1 MNVQQFSDLLRQMH
15 QALNEPLPEKA
26 GFHAVTLTMS
36 LQDSSQ
42 LLAWLASQPLYP
54 QFYWQHRQD
63 DEEAVV
69 CGQVRVFEDIA
80 HAEAFL
86 QRDDV
91 DDSVRLWGLNAFE
104 QRPRPSEAHTAAF
117 LFLPRIA
124 LLRQGQRLRLR
135 VNLFSDMSLRD
146 EARHAQ
152 DFLSQ
157 LLPLQPLPTLH
168 TRIEATRH
176 CPDRQQWITLLHQAL
191 ADIAA
196 GRMEKVVPAR
206 ATVLSLDQ
214 PLRATTLMAASRAAN
229 YRCYHF
235 MLAFAPYQAFLGSS
249 PERLYRRR
257 HTRLET
263 EALAGTVASDPNDEK
278 AAELANW
285 LMNDVKNQCENML
298 VVDDICQRLHQS
310 ALTLDVMPPEIVR
323 LRKVQHLRR
332 TIQATLRSGVDSECL
347 HLLQP
352 TAAVA
357 GLPRAVA
364 REFLSRHEPFHRGWY
379 AGSAGYLSRQQSE
392 FSVALRSASVAE
404 RQLTLYAGAGIVAGS
419 DPEQEWQELE
429 NKAAGLKSLLEEAI
443 S

>member
-1 MNVQQFSDLLRQMH
+1 MNVLQFSDLLRQMH
-15 QALNEPLPEKA
+15 QALNEPLPEQA
-26 GFHAVTLTMS
+26 GFHAITLTMS

-42 LLAWLASQPLYP
+42 LLAWLASQPVYP

-63 DEEAVV
+63 DEEAAV
-69 CGQVRVFEDIA
+69 CGQARVFEDIA

-86 QRDDV
+86 QRHDV

-104 QRPRPSEAHTAAF
+104 QRPSGANTSSF

-124 LLRQGQRLRLR
+124 LLRQGRRLRLR
-135 VNLFSDMSLRD
+135 VNLFSDLSLRA
-146 EARHAQ
+146 EARDAQ
-152 DFLSQ
+152 DFLRQ
-157 LLPLQPLPTLH
+157 LQAHHPLPQLH
-168 TRIEATRH
+168 SRIEATQH
-176 CPDRQQWITLLHQAL
+176 CPDRQQWIALLHQAL

-196 GRMEKVVPAR
+196 GKMEKVVPAR
-206 ATVLSLDQ
+206 ATVLSLDK
-214 PLRATTLMAASRAAN
+214 PLRATTLMAASRAVN
-229 YRCYHF
+229 HHCYHF
-235 MLAFAPYQAFLGSS
+235 MLAFAPHQAFLGSS

-263 EALAGTVASDPNDEK
+263 EALAGTVASHQNDEK
-278 AAELANW
+278 AAELADW

-298 VVDDICQRLHQS
+298 VVDDICQRLHQV

-332 TIQATLRSGVDSECL
+332 TIQATLRSSRDSECL
-347 HLLQP
+347 YLLQP

-364 REFLSRHEPFHRGWY
+364 RTFLAQHEPFQRGWY

-404 RQLTLYAGAGIVAGS
+404 SQLTLYAGAGIVAGS

-429 NKAAGLKSLLEEAI
+429 NKAAGLKSLLDEAI

>member
-1 MNVQQFSDLLRQMH
+1 MNVQQFSDLLRRMH
-15 QALNEPLPEKA
+15 QALDEPLPEQA
-26 GFHAVTLTMS
+26 GFHAITLTLS

-42 LLAWLASQPLYP
+42 LLAWLAAQPLYP

-63 DEEAVV
+63 DEEAAV
-69 CGQVRVFEDIA
+69 CGQVRVFEDITY
-80 HAEAFL
+80 AEAFL
-86 QRDDV
+86 QRHDV

-104 QRPRPSEAHTAAF
+104 QRPAEENRAAF

-135 VNLFSDMSLRD
+135 VNLFSDDSLRED
-146 EARHAQ
+146 ARDAQ
-152 DFLSQ
+152 DFLRQ

-168 TRIEATRH
+168 ARIEDTRH
-176 CPDRQQWITLLHQAL
+176 CPDRRQWIALLHQAL

-196 GRMEKVVPAR
+196 GQMEKVVPAR

-214 PLRATTLMAASRAAN
+214 PLRATTLMAASRAVN

-235 MLAFAPYQAFLGSS
+235 MLAFAPHQAFLGSS

-263 EALAGTVASDPNDEK
+263 EALAGTVASDHNDEK
-278 AAELANW
+278 AAELASW

-298 VVDDICQRLHQS
+298 VVDDICQRLHQV
-310 ALTLDVMPPEIVR
+310 ALTLDVMPPEIIR

-332 TIQATLRSGVDSECL
+332 TIQATLRGSTDSECL

-357 GLPRAVA
+357 GLPRAAA
-364 REFLSRHEPFHRGWY
+364 RAFLSRHEPFRRGWY
-379 AGSAGYLSRQQSE
+379 AGSAGYVSRQQSE
-392 FSVALRSASVAE
+392 FSVALRSASVDGK
-404 RQLTLYAGAGIVAGS
+404 QLTLYAGAGIVAGS
-419 DPEQEWQELE
+419 DPEQEWLELE
-429 NKAAGLKSLLEEAI
+429 NKAAGLKSLLEDDI

>member
-15 QALNEPLPEKA
+15 QALNEPLPEQA

-36 LQDSSQ
+36 LQDGSP
-42 LLAWLASQPLYP
+42 LLAWLASQPVYP

-63 DEEAVV
+63 DEEAAV
-69 CGQVRVFEDIA
+69 CGQVRVFGDIA
-80 HAEAFL
+80 HAEDFL
-86 QRDDV
+86 QRHDV

-104 QRPRPSEAHTAAF
+104 QHPAAKTNAAAAF

-124 LLRQGQRLRLR
+124 LLRQGGRLRLR
-135 VNLFSDMSLRD
+135 VNLCSDTSLRD
-146 EARHAQ
+146 DARDAQ
-152 DFLSQ
+152 DFLRR
-157 LLPLQPLPTLH
+157 LLPPQPLPTLH

-176 CPDRQQWITLLHQAL
+176 CPDRQQWIDLLHLAL

-196 GRMEKVVPAR
+196 GQMEKVVPAR
-206 ATVLSLDQ
+206 ASVLSLDR
-214 PLRATTLMAASRAAN
+214 PLLATTLMAASRAAN

-235 MLAFAPYQAFLGSS
+235 MLAFAPHQAFLGSS

-263 EALAGTVASDPNDEK
+263 EALAGTVASDHDDEK
-278 AAELANW
+278 AAVLADW

-298 VVDDICQRLHQS
+298 VVDDICQRLHQA

-332 TIQATLRSGVDSECL
+332 TIQATLRSGTDSECL

-357 GLPRAVA
+357 GLPRAAA
-364 REFLSRHEPFHRGWY
+364 RAFLARHEPFHRGWY

-429 NKAAGLKSLLEEAI
+429 NKAAGLKSLLEDAI